1 VLSLAA
7 RTAGASGGDDGTS
20 AGRARSVIFFV
31 SDGMGPGYVTMTREA
46 GLCASSTLGS
56 LTPHLVGLCET
67 RSANSMVTDSA
78 AGATAYAT
86 GFRTDNHVIGEV
98 PIRDFGVGAPAS
110 YRPAGTVLE
119 GAQLAGK
126 RTGIVTTTRV
136 THATPAA
143 FSSHLADRDDEN
155 EIAREQVYSLELNVL
170 FGGGRRHFDPSSVA
184 GSARA
189 DALDLVADARRE
201 GYALVTNATSM
212 RRAAREA
219 AAEAAH
225 SPGGGGGGYASP
237 RAAASA
243 RPRLLGLFA
252 PSHMPY
258 EIDRA
263 EGDVETPTLAEMTG
277 AALEALAPSEA
288 GFFLLVEAGRID
300 HAGHANDAATAAREV
315 CAYDAAWAVA
325 LEFADR
331 HPDVLVVG
339 SSDHDT
345 GGLSVGCCD
354 RYAMDGDAL
363 RRQKFSAEYV
373 AYAIIDAYG
382 AARTNGEDV
391 DAQGPA
397 ILAAA
402 FAAAGRDVDAAESRI
417 TAEALAALHEMA
429 KAASDPANGAGGTH
443 GYEGWALQNAV
454 GEALSAAS
462 SVGWTSHGHTGV
474 DVAVFARG
482 PGAEAFRGYS
492 RNDEV
497 GRAVIDALGVDP
509 AAGLEA
515 FEQRMALKNR
525 ASPPPS
531 QTPG

>member
-1 VLSLAA
+1 MRLLHARLAHPSPRGPVRDA
-7 RTAGASGGDDGTS
+7 ERELDGD
-20 AGRARSVIFFV
+20 
-31 SDGMGPGYVTMTREA
+31 GP
-46 GLCASSTLGS
+46 
-56 LTPHLVGLCET
+56 
-67 RSANSMVTDSA
+67 A

-86 GFRTDNHVIGEV
+86 GFRTDNHVIAEV
-98 PIRDFGVGAPAS
+98 PIRDYGVGAPAT

-119 GAQLAGK
+119 GAQLADK

-189 DALDLVADARRE
+189 DALDLIADARRE

-212 RRAAREA
+212 RRAAESGG
-219 AAEAAH
+219 EAAH
-225 SPGGGGGGYASP
+225 ARRRRRRVRVPRGGVPPAPP
-237 RAAASA
+237 R
-243 RPRLLGLFA
+243 PFA

-391 DAQGPA
+391 DAQAPRSWRRRSRRPGGTWTRRRAGSRRRRWRRFTKWRRRRPTRRTARAGPTGTRGGRFRTPSGRRCPPRA
-397 ILAAA
+397 RSGGRATGTRAWTWRCSR
-402 FAAAGRDVDAAESRI
+402 AGRGRRRS
-417 TAEALAALHEMA
+417 
-429 KAASDPANGAGGTH
+429 GGTRETTRW
-443 GYEGWALQNAV
+443 G
-454 GEALSAAS
+454 
-462 SVGWTSHGHTGV
+462 
-474 DVAVFARG
+474 
-482 PGAEAFRGYS
+482 
-492 RNDEV
+492 
-497 GRAVIDALGVDP
+497 GR
-509 AAGLEA
+509 
-515 FEQRMALKNR
+515 
-525 ASPPPS
+525 
-531 QTPG
+531 